1 MNFTPFPNLSSERL
15 LLRQVKIEDDNEIF
29 FLRSDE
35 RVMKFIDRPFAKDI
49 KEAHEFINK
58 ITNGIINNEW
68 IYWAV
73 TTSNS
78 PKLIGT
84 VCLWNFNNEG
94 SEAEI
99 GYELHPNYQGK
110 GIMQEAVKEVI
121 NYGFNTLKINL
132 ISAFT
137 HQDNSKST
145 MLLKKNG
152 FVFYKK
158 SEDSFIYNL
167 FNNLSDE

>member
-1 MNFTPFPNLSSERL
+1 MNFAPFPNLSTERL
-15 LLRQVKIEDDNEIF
+15 LLRQVYNEDDNEIF

-35 RVMKFIDRPFAKDI
+35 RVMEFIDRPLVKDI
-49 KEAHEFINK
+49 KEVHEFINK
-58 ITNGIINNEW
+58 ITNGINNNEW

-73 TTSNS
+73 TLSNS

-84 VCLWNFNNEG
+84 VCLWNFNSEG

-99 GYELHPNYQGK
+99 GYELHPDYQGK
-110 GIMQEAVKEVI
+110 GIMQEAVKVVI
-121 NYGFNTLKINL
+121 NYGFNTLKLNL
-132 ISAFT
+132 ISAYT

-167 FNNLSDE
+167 FNNLSNE